1 MKIEIFTQA
10 YNDSE
15 KLKTNKRWLDAKVG
29 LLIDGTVNLASN
41 TDIQTN
47 QWHGILVEEDDDR
60 KRRKYTE

>member
-10 YNDSE
+10 YNDSV